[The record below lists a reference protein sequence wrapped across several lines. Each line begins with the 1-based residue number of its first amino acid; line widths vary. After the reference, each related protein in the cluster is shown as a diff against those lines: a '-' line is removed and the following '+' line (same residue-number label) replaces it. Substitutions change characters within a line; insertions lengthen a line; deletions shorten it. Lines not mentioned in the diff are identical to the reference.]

1 MRSRTVLNGVCGL
14 LVAMSAVCSAL
25 AQTEQCNS
33 GCNAVLQGGVFNE
46 DKINSSQTSKDSFHD
61 WMCVS
66 EFKNH
71 NEAHD
76 AGINIGV
83 VVYDVPISLG
93 GTWKDGQREEW
104 QRKSCT
110 DQQRHAE
117 KISTFTRA
125 LRTASPEILAAWS
138 KCVETTCS
146 AGRPRLKCEVTSV
159 KGAALF
165 KSNWIRQTGESAEN
179 APKVLFYKAYDAKC
193 DRAWMTGQ
201 RLKEGVTTFRCSP
214 TADREAVFILET
226 DGGSCTPTGAVL
238 KDKELLSGRIN
249 LDSERH
255 IKAEVIT
262 IAANTIIVTNGYK
275 LTLEA
280 TEIEFQGAPKIISF
294 EARPDRGAGENG
306 RNAGPIILKATRV
319 TGTSLIINNGGEDG
333 VKGATGANGGKGPDG
348 HQGTQRDCDITGA
361 HGGSNGTNGGT
372 GAQGGDGGTGGRGG
386 NGGTVI
392 YSILEGVVSGPIKR
406 IDVVTTRGGSSG
418 IPVNCGGTCGGV
430 GAPGGDPGS
439 GGPGGAG
446 GAGAP
451 GRATCGGTDA
461 GSPGGQGPSGRSG
474 IAGGD
479 GGIGQIVVL

>member
-1 MRSRTVLNGVCGL
+1 MRLRTVLNGVCGL

-165 KSNWIRQTGESAEN
+165 KSNWIRQTGE
-179 APKVLFYKAYDAKC
+179 
-193 DRAWMTGQ
+193 
-201 RLKEGVTTFRCSP
+201 
-214 TADREAVFILET
+214 
-226 DGGSCTPTGAVL
+226 
-238 KDKELLSGRIN
+238 LS
-249 LDSERH
+249 
-255 IKAEVIT
+255 T
-262 IAANTIIVTNGYK
+262 IAGKMGSKVRQELTVAKARMDIKVHNGIVTSQAR
-275 LTLEA
+275 TA
-280 TEIEFQGAPKIISF
+280 APM
-294 EARPDRGAGENG
+294 ELMVELG
-306 RNAGPIILKATRV
+306 RRV
-319 TGTSLIINNGGEDG
+319 AMVDLGGGEEME
-333 VKGATGANGGKGPDG
+333 ALSFTP
-348 HQGTQRDCDITGA
+348 
-361 HGGSNGTNGGT
+361 
-372 GAQGGDGGTGGRGG
+372 
-386 NGGTVI
+386 
-392 YSILEGVVSGPIKR
+392 YSKE
-406 IDVVTTRGGSSG
+406 
-418 IPVNCGGTCGGV
+418 
-430 GAPGGDPGS
+430 
-439 GGPGGAG
+439 
-446 GAGAP
+446 
-451 GRATCGGTDA
+451 
-461 GSPGGQGPSGRSG
+461 
-474 IAGGD
+474 
-479 GGIGQIVVL
+479 